1 MIALVYT
8 TSEIETV
15 QQILNLI
22 LNSHMYGQF
31 QAYNIMLHMTNVYL
45 LTAVVNLCFNRY
57 KLHAL
62 RPT

>member
-31 QAYNIMLHMTNVYL
+31 QAYNIMIHMTNVY
-45 LTAVVNLCFNRY
+45 
-57 KLHAL
+57 
-62 RPT
+62 